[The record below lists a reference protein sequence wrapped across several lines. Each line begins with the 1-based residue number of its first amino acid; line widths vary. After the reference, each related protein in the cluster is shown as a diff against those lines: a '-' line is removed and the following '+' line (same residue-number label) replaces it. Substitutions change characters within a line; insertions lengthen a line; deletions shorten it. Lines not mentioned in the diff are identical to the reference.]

1 MEITVLITEA
11 CIYKV
16 GPILVNL
23 YPGDKIEKYEKP
35 KEEKKDANAWIFK
48 RPDLGGLWV
57 YTRWLSRRKQFLY
70 IAAFVNRCQKR
81 QKSPL

>member
-35 KEEKKDANAWIFK
+35 KEEKKDANA
-48 RPDLGGLWV
+48 
-57 YTRWLSRRKQFLY
+57 
-70 IAAFVNRCQKR
+70 
-81 QKSPL
+81 